1 MVIDKGIWLDVRCQS
16 GWIKWLF
23 NSEELHHRNIKSMIE
38 FESLSLLE
46 YLVETWLIG
55 HERFKL
61 KESAMI
67 IRLSLIEEWWGKE
80 GSYKLSWMLKSP
92 LITKRLWMFTSVFL
106 RYFTAV
112 YKESEYIFIIQ
123 KYLSLLKNEIN
134 KISLWSI
141 TSFWREKQKEKSLML
156 T

>member
-1 MVIDKGIWLDVRCQS
+1 
-16 GWIKWLF
+16 
-23 NSEELHHRNIKSMIE
+23 MIE

-67 IRLSLIEEWWGKE
+67 IRLSLIEEWWEKE

-134 KISLWSI
+134 KIFL
-141 TSFWREKQKEKSLML
+141 
-156 T
+156 